1 MSIKIQE
8 LQKLSQT
15 NQDVKIKKSKSK
27 KKNKKKERKE
37 KQEKDTYY
45 QKNNSK
51 LLMNQINV
59 NIAIEWNIKKL

>member
-1 MSIKIQE
+1 MK
-8 LQKLSQT
+8 KLK
-15 NQDVKIKKSKSK
+15 NPNPK

-51 LLMNQINV
+51 LLMNQINI
-59 NIAIEWNIKKL
+59 NITIEWNIKKL

>member
-37 KQEKDTYY
+37 KEEKDTYY

-59 NIAIEWNIKKL
+59 NITIEWNIKKL

>member
-51 LLMNQINV
+51 LLMNQINI
-59 NIAIEWNIKKL
+59 NITIEWNIKKL